1 MSSFRYLVTCICVFV
16 TPVVVAAPGP
26 PATPAE
32 CDRDLQ
38 IAVTEMDFGSYVGGA
53 AGTIT
58 MDATGVMIPGGIV
71 LLGGGGV
78 PATFDLTPVGKNC
91 DKYVITLTLPNS
103 ITINNISGSPGTT
116 ITISNLVTNIPG
128 TTFKIKDYPQITIG
142 GTLTANTG
150 DAHAPY
156 TGNFDVGFTF

>member
-1 MSSFRYLVTCICVFV
+1 MFSLRYLVMCICVFIA
-16 TPVVVAAPGP
+16 PVAVAAPGP
-26 PATPAE
+26 PASAAE

-53 AGTIT
+53 AGTIV
-58 MDATGVMIPGGIV
+58 MDATGVMIPSGIV

-78 PATFDLTPVGKNC
+78 AATFDLTPVGKNC
-91 DKYVITLTLPNS
+91 DKRTVTLTLPNS
-103 ITINNISGSPGTT
+103 ITMNNISGSPGTT
-116 ITISNLVTNIPG
+116 ITITNLVTNIPG
-128 TTFKIKDYPQITIG
+128 TTFRIKDYPQITIG
-142 GTLTANTG
+142 GTLTATTG